1 MPMSY
6 EQHLDEVTT
15 LIYERHDLSEKAA
28 IRIVMLAQDDGFF
41 SGHDD
46 DPSICTQAR
55 AEADAEAVFRKY
67 AKPPRAADTA
77 PKHSR

>member
-1 MPMSY
+1 MSMSY

-28 IRIVMLAQDDGFF
+28 IRIVMLAQEDGYF
-41 SGHDD
+41 SAHDD

-55 AEADAEAVFRKY
+55 AEADAEEVFRKY
-67 AKPPRAADTA
+67 AKPPGSATA
-77 PKHSR
+77 GAKRSR

>member
-28 IRIVMLAQDDGFF
+28 IRIVMLAQEDGYF
-41 SGHDD
+41 SVHDD
-46 DPSICTQAR
+46 DPSICTQTR
-55 AEADAEAVFRKY
+55 AEQDAEAVFRMY
-67 AKPPRAADTA
+67 AKPPRTADTA
-77 PKHSR
+77 PKRGR